1 MEVVRSQYWDDTYG
15 LFVMTKEGIIR
26 VMDAEIQEPVLPFVI
41 PVWNPGCALGLINV
55 GFYVKRECF

>member
-1 MEVVRSQYWDDTYG
+1 
-15 LFVMTKEGIIR
+15 MTKEGIIR